1 MTEHVNFNIPLK
13 GRFVS
18 GSITEK
24 RSKDWQG
31 GAIAPDDQRYEYA
44 VAYPKSE
51 FWAWLTGPFWSETLA
66 KALAG
71 APQAL
76 QAAQAWFG
84 NGFNGFSMKMD
95 DGDKP
100 NSRGGINE
108 NTKGCFVVYFSA
120 MNPPQCVIGA
130 SAQALTQIDAAEVKR
145 GYYVMA
151 SGTIKFNEKSGAQIG
166 IYVNGSHLWL
176 LERGPEILG
185 GMDAATAFAGLAL
198 PPGVTPIDMS
208 GGAAGAFGAA
218 PGLPQMP
225 GTPGAAPA
233 PAQMAPPMGLPGA
246 APAPAQMAP
255 AASPVPGFMPPA
267 APQQTAYPGSA
278 PAVQPYYGAMQPGQ
292 PPAQA
297 HAAPVG
303 LPGLPPLPGQN

>member
-1 MTEHVNFNIPLK
+1 MAETVNFNIPLK

-18 GSITEK
+18 GSLTEK
-24 RSKDWQG
+24 RSKDHEG
-31 GAIAPDDQRYEYA
+31 KPIEPEDQRYEYA
-44 VAYPKSE
+44 VAYPKGE
-51 FWAWLTGPFWSETLA
+51 FWAWLTGQFWTETLA

-71 APQAL
+71 APHAL
-76 QAAQAWFG
+76 QLAQAWFG

-100 NSRGGINE
+100 NRRGGINE
-108 NTKGCFVVYFSA
+108 NTKSCFVVYFSA

-185 GMDAATAFAGLAL
+185 GVDAATAFAGLAL

-218 PGLPQMP
+218 PGLPPMP
-225 GTPGAAPA
+225 GMQPAA
-233 PAQMAPPMGLPGA
+233 PAQMAPTMGMQPA
-246 APAPAQMAP
+246 APVPAQMAP
-255 AASPVPGFMPPA
+255 AASPVPGFTPPG

-297 HAAPVG
+297 PAAAPVG
-303 LPGLPPLPGQN
+303 LPGLPPLPGQ